1 MPPYIQIHVQVIKLK
16 KLTLQVSHSEK
27 ISYFVQNNAQHRY
40 FMNQLSKCLKKSGF
54 FLLNTNIITT
64 IRISLV
70 SNNYTV

>member
-54 FLLNTNIITT
+54 FYLIQT
-64 IRISLV
+64 
-70 SNNYTV
+70 

>member
-54 FLLNTNIITT
+54 FFT
-64 IRISLV
+64 
-70 SNNYTV
+70 